1 MSESAVAA
9 ALTVAREQGLR
20 CDDPVVLRDAWHVL
34 VHLRPS
40 PVVARVSSSIPY
52 PEGPDPDGIVRELA
66 IASFCAR
73 AGCAVVPPAEEVEAV
88 PYYHGGHVLAFWRYV
103 QPYDDPD
110 PRAAGRALR
119 EIHEA
124 LADYGGALP
133 AFGHPEET
141 AAMLDALPP
150 SEDVELVR
158 EIASR
163 RPDVAA
169 QPLHG
174 DAQLFNCLGSP
185 AGPLWLD
192 FETACRGCREY
203 DLAALGPGPALDAYG
218 SHDAELVEAMFP
230 VYIAWITASMMI
242 ALPRRPELG
251 RGVERLLGRLRER
264 RDAQGRDRER
274 DGDVDPDARRQQ
286 LLRRDHGTDD
296 DAPRDAH
303 DVHRD
308 EDRHQADAGPD
319 AVDPEL
325 RP

>member
-9 ALTVAREQGLR
+9 ALTVAREQGIR

-52 PEGPDPDGIVRELA
+52 PEGPDPEGIVRELA
-66 IASFCAR
+66 IASYCAR

-88 PYYHGGHVLAFWRYV
+88 PQYQGGHVLAFWRYV
-103 QPYDDPD
+103 EPYDDPD

-124 LADYGGALP
+124 LAGYDGELP

-150 SEDVELVR
+150 GDDVELVR

-174 DAQLFNCLGSP
+174 DAQLLNCLGSP
-185 AGPLWLD
+185 TGPLWLD
-192 FETACRGCREY
+192 FETACHGCREY
-203 DLAALGPGPALDAYG
+203 DLAALGPGPALDAHG
-218 SHDAELVEAMFP
+218 SHEAELVEAMFP
-230 VYIAWITASMMI
+230 VYIAWVAASMMI
-242 ALPRRPELG
+242 ALPRRPGLAG
-251 RGVERLLGRLRER
+251 AVERLVTQLRER
-264 RDAQGRDRER
+264 RDA
-274 DGDVDPDARRQQ
+274 
-286 LLRRDHGTDD
+286 
-296 DAPRDAH
+296 
-303 DVHRD
+303 
-308 EDRHQADAGPD
+308 
-319 AVDPEL
+319 
-325 RP
+325 